1 MSWCYHTRYKRKKGN
16 KGKKKRHAFNR
27 LVWKAVNL
35 SDIFAARRYDGER
48 DFRWFFLSC
57 CIEKIAFSTI
67 NYVFLFALFQCF
79 DDHFSPIQGFL
90 PLFHRWNHCALL
102 FVLFFAQK
110 ALKLNQIEKQQ
121 KRQMLHDNIMRC
133 EATQPR
139 LLYGD
144 SIVCGWCRVEKAQR
158 ERERELENRRS
169 IFFRLTWVVVR
180 CLE

>member
-16 KGKKKRHAFNR
+16 NGKKKRHAFNR

-35 SDIFAARRYDGER
+35 SDIFAARRYDGKR
-48 DFRWFFLSC
+48 DFRWLFFSC

-67 NYVFLFALFQCF
+67 NYVFLLALFGASKTIFPRFRGFCHCF
-79 DDHFSPIQGFL
+79 TGGIIVRYSSFS
-90 PLFHRWNHCALL
+90 
-102 FVLFFAQK
+102 FFAQK

-158 ERERELENRRS
+158 ERERELDNRRS